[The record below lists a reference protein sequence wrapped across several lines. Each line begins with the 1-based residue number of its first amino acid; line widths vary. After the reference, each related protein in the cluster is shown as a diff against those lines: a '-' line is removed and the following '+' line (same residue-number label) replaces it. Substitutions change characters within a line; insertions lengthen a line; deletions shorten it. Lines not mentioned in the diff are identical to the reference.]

1 MLEGYALEVTLTTAN
16 SAAQAW
22 YGYDQVSKASSKNN
36 TALVYWLAK
45 GIIAGILISPHFLKA
60 FPQLSTPSIEGIF
73 ISSFAL
79 GNLVGCILTA
89 LLGDWLGRKKT
100 LWIGAS
106 ISATGGILQAAAYSF
121 PMLMLG
127 RVVSGLG
134 NGMYPPT
141 IARHETNTNTDQAWL
156 HLLAACTRQKP
167 PVARE
172 EARCQS

>member
-1 MLEGYALEVTLTTAN
+1 
-16 SAAQAW
+16 
-22 YGYDQVSKASSKNN
+22 
-36 TALVYWLAK
+36 
-45 GIIAGILISPHFLKA
+45 LISSHFLKA

-73 ISSFAL
+73 ISSFSL

-100 LWIGAS
+100 LWTGAL

-134 NGMYPPT
+134 NGINRLGPNRAYQILMMT
-141 IARHETNTNTDQAWL
+141 RHDFGDLRCIPGGGNPRFQERQDVCHRRFAQRSFL
-156 HLLAACTRQKP
+156 HDWQLAYSCDFIHAQ
-167 PVARE
+167 
-172 EARCQS
+172 

>member
-36 TALVYWLAK
+36 TALVYWFAK

-100 LWIGAS
+100 LWIGAL

-127 RVVSGLG
+127 RVISGLG
-134 NGMYPPT
+134 NGM
-141 IARHETNTNTDQAWL
+141 
-156 HLLAACTRQKP
+156 
-167 PVARE
+167 
-172 EARCQS
+172 

>member
-1 MLEGYALEVTLTTAN
+1 
-16 SAAQAW
+16 
-22 YGYDQVSKASSKNN
+22 
-36 TALVYWLAK
+36 
-45 GIIAGILISPHFLKA
+45 LISSHFLKA

-73 ISSFAL
+73 ISSFSL

-100 LWIGAS
+100 LWNGAL

-134 NGMYPPT
+134 NGINY
-141 IARHETNTNTDQAWL
+141 
-156 HLLAACTRQKP
+156 
-167 PVARE
+167 
-172 EARCQS
+172 

>member
-1 MLEGYALEVTLTTAN
+1 
-16 SAAQAW
+16 
-22 YGYDQVSKASSKNN
+22 
-36 TALVYWLAK
+36 LAK
-45 GIIAGILISPHFLKA
+45 GIIAGILISSHFLEA

-73 ISSFAL
+73 ISSFSL

-100 LWIGAS
+100 LWAGAL

-134 NGMYPPT
+134 NGIYLSIMLPDKT
-141 IARHETNTNTDQAWL
+141 STDTNQA
-156 HLLAACTRQKP
+156 
-167 PVARE
+167 
-172 EARCQS
+172 